1 MNARPPSRHALLLPL
16 FALHLLWSPAATAES
31 RSAARTVITIGVAGP
46 MSGGMAELGRDVRQ
60 AVEVQVEQWNERG
73 GLLGRRIH
81 LVVEDDRD
89 DPTEAVA
96 VATRLVR
103 AGVWGVIGHLTSSAS
118 LPASRIYHA
127 AEVPQI
133 TPSSTD
139 PRLTEQRF
147 RNLFRTCGR
156 DDRQGEIAA
165 EFVIEAL
172 DPRRVVVVH
181 DTTRY
186 GEALAASFR
195 RRVGRTGRRQIVGTF
210 PLSSGTRNLASVAEQ
225 VKALAPDVV
234 YFGGIFREGGLL
246 LRRLREQG
254 VTAAFVSGDGVIGA
268 EFVSLAGEAAATGA
282 YLTFAP
288 NPMTLPSAQSA
299 IRRFQQRYGAIGP
312 YTLYAYDAA
321 GALLTAIA
329 TAKPRAPSRAQLR
342 RVSESLH
349 NMTYAGALGKL
360 RWDRNGDLIDQP
372 YVVYRAR
379 KGGDF
384 QGWFEQVTGR
394 RQRL

>member
-1 MNARPPSRHALLLPL
+1 
-16 FALHLLWSPAATAES
+16 
-31 RSAARTVITIGVAGP
+31 

>member
-1 MNARPPSRHALLLPL
+1 
-16 FALHLLWSPAATAES
+16 
-31 RSAARTVITIGVAGP
+31 

-210 PLSSGTRNLASVAEQ
+210 PLSSGTRNLASVAER

-321 GALLTAIA
+321 GALFTAIA

-394 RQRL
+394 KQRL